1 MAVLRARVCVFVGV
15 CVLACPCLC
24 GCGCGFACIFSCMTT
39 TSCTAALN
47 IGDSVGSIEQ
57 GKVGDIVVCVL
68 RRLWRW
74 LWLPPSSRCAVVQVR
89 RAAVGARDLP
99 DGRWCPCVARVQSG
113 RMRVQCLNEVTA
125 RQYLMQNTRVLGAPL
140 R

>member
-1 MAVLRARVCVFVGV
+1 MAVLRARVCVCGRV
-15 CVLACPCLC
+15 CPCMSVLVRLWLWLC
-24 GCGCGFACIFSCMTT
+24 LYSSCMTT

>member
-74 LWLPPSSRCAVVQVR
+74 LWLPPSS
-89 RAAVGARDLP
+89 G
-99 DGRWCPCVARVQSG
+99 
-113 RMRVQCLNEVTA
+113 
-125 RQYLMQNTRVLGAPL
+125 VLLCRFDVPQWEHVIYQMGDGAPVS
-140 R
+140 RVFKAGECVFNASTK